1 MTYEL
6 EISERLQKIFEKLK
20 KKDKVRAD
28 ILKRKIKEI
37 LENPFIGKPLTGDMA
52 GIRRIHIRPFVLS
65 YEILEKGNIVR
76 LLDYDHHD
84 NIYR

>member
-6 EISERLQKIFEKLK
+6 EIPEKLKKVFEKLK
-20 KKDKVRAD
+20 KKDKSRAE
-28 ILKRKIKEI
+28 ILKRRIKEI
-37 LENPFIGKPLTGDMA
+37 LENPFIGKPLTGDMV
-52 GIRRIHIRPFVLS
+52 GVRRIHVRPFILS
-65 YEILEKGNIVR
+65 YEILEDEKIVR

>member
-6 EISERLQKIFEKLK
+6 EISERLKKVFEKLK
-20 KKDKVRAD
+20 KKDKVRAE
-28 ILKRKIKEI
+28 ILKKRIKEI
-37 LENPFIGKPLTGDMA
+37 LENPFIGKPLTGNMF
-52 GIRRIHIRPFVLS
+52 GIRRLHIRPFVLS
-65 YEILEKGNIVR
+65 YEILEDEKIVR